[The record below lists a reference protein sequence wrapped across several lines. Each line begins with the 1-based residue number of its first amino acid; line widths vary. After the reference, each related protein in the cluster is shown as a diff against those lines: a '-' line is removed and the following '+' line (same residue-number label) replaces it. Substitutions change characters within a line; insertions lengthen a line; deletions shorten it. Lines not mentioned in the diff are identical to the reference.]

1 MTNFRNK
8 FLFHIAVLLSWSSSI
23 AQSPVDPS
31 QYAPCLSPLAGS
43 SGQGGGRSYGPRGG
57 LSYGPGGGLSYG
69 PGGGLSYGD
78 GGGLSYGDGGGL
90 SYGPGGGLSY
100 GPGGGLSMDNSY
112 KGPWSPCLTGVLGKK
127 WNRDNGCP
135 NS

>member
-1 MTNFRNK
+1 MTNYIKNLFLPI
-8 FLFHIAVLLSWSSSI
+8 FLFMCWSQSI
-23 AQSPVDPS
+23 AQSPVDPN
-31 QYAPCLSPLAGS
+31 QFAPCLTALACSTGP
-43 SGQGGGRSYGPRGG
+43 GGGRSYGPGGG

-69 PGGGLSYGD
+69 PGGGLSYGP
-78 GGGLSYGDGGGL
+78 GGGL

-112 KGPWSPCLTGVLGKK
+112 KGPWSPCLTGVLGRK

-135 NS
+135 N